1 MINSWINTSY
11 KFLIV
16 TEITLTQSQ
25 SQIQTQIHPNSLKF
39 LQTFLQLF
47 PSNLDSSCR
56 FSIPIINLCT
66 IEHLLK
72 KKLWQIV
79 KNHHCWNLAPFMAFW
94 DFFEFKHNWAE
105 ALISFIFSCI
115 NQHLFWTLEPWSKLI
130 KNCIITKVRTRSIQ
144 FLQLLYGFCRSW
156 NVEYYAT

>member
-16 TEITLTQSQ
+16 TEFTLTQSQ

-56 FSIPIINLCT
+56 FSIPIINSCT
-66 IEHLLK
+66 IEDLLK
-72 KKLWQIV
+72 AKSGRTLL
-79 KNHHCWNLAPFMAFW
+79 NHHCWTWSIFMADANSGSLKHDWAKASLPYIFPITIEQL
-94 DFFEFKHNWAE
+94 FCTFK
-105 ALISFIFSCI
+105 LRIQQI
-115 NQHLFWTLEPWSKLI
+115 QQLHLHKVGIRNSQFMKLG
-130 KNCIITKVRTRSIQ
+130 
-144 FLQLLYGFCRSW
+144 YGFDRS
-156 NVEYYAT
+156 